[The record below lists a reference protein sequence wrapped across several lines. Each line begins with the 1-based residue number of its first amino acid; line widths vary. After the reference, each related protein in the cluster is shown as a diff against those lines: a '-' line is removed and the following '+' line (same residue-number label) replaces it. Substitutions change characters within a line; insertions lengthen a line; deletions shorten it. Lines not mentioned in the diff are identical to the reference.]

1 MRCRSTVVALLDIV
15 DNIRACGPVW
25 SFSVS
30 YGARD
35 WDPAPAYLL
44 AATLYAALVNSV
56 SERVQ
61 AQWIRNNANAC
72 APG

>member
-15 DNIRACGPVW
+15 DNIRACGP
-25 SFSVS
+25 VS

>member
-1 MRCRSTVVALLDIV
+1 MSLNCCGVAPHCRQHTRVRPSLVLL
-15 DNIRACGPVW
+15 A
-25 SFSVS
+25 VS

-44 AATLYAALVNSV
+44 AATLYANLVNSV